1 MPKVGRNQPC
11 PCGSGKKYK
20 QCCLDKDQA
29 FEREALAAA
38 RQARHDDERYDE
50 LANASNAVVDLID
63 AGRLDDAEAAAHALV
78 ERFPNAHD
86 GYARLGLIHEI
97 RGNTELAIEYY
108 RKVIAVGRDHPD
120 PDEPVIEA
128 DYRKLIARL
137 EQAKP
142 NP

>member
-29 FEREALAAA
+29 FERESLAAA
-38 RQARHDDERYDE
+38 RQHDDERYDE
-50 LANASNAVVDLID
+50 LAHASNAIVDLVD

-78 ERFPNAHD
+78 ERFPDVHD

-137 EQAKP
+137 KQAKP

>member
-1 MPKVGRNQPC
+1 MPKVGRNQSC

-20 QCCLDKDQA
+20 HCCLDKDQA

-50 LANASNAVVDLID
+50 LAHASNAVVDLID
-63 AGRLDDAEAAAHALV
+63 AGRLDDAEAAAHTLV

-108 RKVIAVGRDHPD
+108 RKVIAVGRGHPD